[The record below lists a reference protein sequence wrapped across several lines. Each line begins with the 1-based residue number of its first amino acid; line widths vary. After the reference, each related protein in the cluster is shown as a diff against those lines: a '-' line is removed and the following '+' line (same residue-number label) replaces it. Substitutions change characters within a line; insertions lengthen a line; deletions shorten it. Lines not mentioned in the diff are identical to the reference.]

1 MQDRPEGET
10 IKLLKDGKYKRH
22 GNPKPKGLKESD
34 SGAFLQGQTTFATTE
49 TRDMGLAE
57 EALLFSLKK

>member
-34 SGAFLQGQTTFATTE
+34 SGAFLQGHFL
-49 TRDMGLAE
+49 RY
-57 EALLFSLKK
+57 KI